1 MLAVAVAGGMGI
13 PLTPGDPGITAA
25 STVHDAMA
33 TYVIFF
39 MTTRSPKWAVAERH
53 ILMSQWRITLSLSL
67 DGSLTCSVS

>member
-33 TYVIFF
+33 TLRDLLYDY
-39 MTTRSPKWAVAERH
+39 A
-53 ILMSQWRITLSLSL
+53 
-67 DGSLTCSVS
+67 